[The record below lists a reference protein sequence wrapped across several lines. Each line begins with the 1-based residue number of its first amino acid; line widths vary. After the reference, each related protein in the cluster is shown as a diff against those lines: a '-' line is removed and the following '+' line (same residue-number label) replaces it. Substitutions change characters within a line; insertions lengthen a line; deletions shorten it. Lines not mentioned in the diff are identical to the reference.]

1 MKTIRW
7 QRGTARPRRAGEVPA
22 AWAGAAV
29 LAVIA
34 VATSIGCGSSPPKLV
49 PAEGVILI
57 DGEPAADISVQFL
70 PDEIEGEK
78 RPTSYA
84 VTDSE
89 GRFVLKTYEQG
100 NGAVVGGHSVIL
112 VDTLEERPEQ
122 GQELTAPPRLDSR
135 YSTITGGV
143 RATVT
148 DGGGPITVD
157 VSSSGPA
164 DAEREQR

>member
-1 MKTIRW
+1 M
-7 QRGTARPRRAGEVPA
+7 PRRWV
-22 AWAGAAV
+22 AAV
-29 LAVIA
+29 FLALIA
-34 VATSIGCGSSPPKLV
+34 LTTSAGCGSSPPKLV

-78 RPTSYA
+78 RPTSYG

-100 NGAVVGGHSVIL
+100 EGAVVGGHSVIL

-122 GQELTAPPRLDSR
+122 GQELSAPPRLDSR
-135 YSTITGGV
+135 YATITAGL
-143 RATVT
+143 RAEVT

-164 DAEREQR
+164 NAEREER